1 MHSGIEYW
9 ISNIGV
15 TFFWMISANLI
26 LDNKYPKIRTV
37 FIESMIQIT
46 LWFVTEEFFP
56 IFDTLRFIIGFGLPV
71 ILLQYFHTDRWA
83 FKLITA
89 MLIAI
94 SLAFS
99 EILVATML
107 PYDLVQSG
115 EIFETNGAAIYS
127 AYLFFNFTIL
137 AFLTAVMR
145 SIKHRYKGLLVE
157 KEWLLF
163 SIFPFSQ
170 CFSVW
175 GWISSYDQYNSVRKM
190 NYIILMIFVFFL
202 ADLALIYM
210 IRISAARAELKIR
223 SEMLEEQVRSQGNYY
238 DQLAS
243 TYAGMRRMRHDID
256 NHLYTIRALID
267 NGRTEDA
274 VSYADKVIEED
285 HVQVH
290 FSDCRNTV
298 VSSYL
303 EKKLEDMNALGIR
316 LETDIHLPAHLSVS
330 NPDLICIYGNILDN
344 AIEASRETDNAV
356 ITLKTE
362 YRKPYLTISCRNPV
376 QVQENKKKQRIPGL
390 ERGVGLTILSH
401 LAEQYDGQFT
411 SKREQNSYYTEII
424 LKAEETSDI

>member
-1 MHSGIEYW
+1 M
-9 ISNIGV
+9 
-15 TFFWMISANLI
+15 
-26 LDNKYPKIRTV
+26 
-37 FIESMIQIT
+37 ESMIQIT

-56 IFDTLRFIIGFGLPV
+56 IFGTLRFIIGFGLPV

-94 SLAFS
+94 SVSFS
-99 EILVATML
+99 EILLATML

-115 EIFETNGAAIYS
+115 EIFRTDGAAVYS

-137 AFLTAVMR
+137 AFLTAILR

-170 CFSVW
+170 CFSIW
-175 GWISSYDQYNSVRKM
+175 GWISSYNQYNSVRKM
-190 NYIILMIFVFFL
+190 NFIILMIFVFFM

-210 IRISAARAELKIR
+210 IRAASSRAELRIR

-267 NGRTEDA
+267 NGETEDA
-274 VSYADKVIEED
+274 VSYADKIIEED
-285 HVQVH
+285 HAHMH
-290 FSDCRNTV
+290 FSGCRNTV

-303 EKKLEDMNALGIR
+303 EKKLEDMLQLGIR
-316 LETDIHLPAHLSVS
+316 LETDIHLPPHLSVS

-344 AIEASRETDNAV
+344 AVEACRETENAV

-376 QVQENKKKQRIPGL
+376 QVQENEKKQRIPGL

-401 LAEQYDGQFT
+401 IAEQYDGQFV
-411 SKREQNSYYTEII
+411 SDRKDNSYSTEII
-424 LKAEETSDI
+424 LKAEETSAV

>member
-1 MHSGIEYW
+1 M
-9 ISNIGV
+9 
-15 TFFWMISANLI
+15 
-26 LDNKYPKIRTV
+26 
-37 FIESMIQIT
+37 
-46 LWFVTEEFFP
+46 
-56 IFDTLRFIIGFGLPV
+56 
-71 ILLQYFHTDRWA
+71 
-83 FKLITA
+83 
-89 MLIAI
+89 
-94 SLAFS
+94 
-99 EILVATML
+99 
-107 PYDLVQSG
+107 
-115 EIFETNGAAIYS
+115 
-127 AYLFFNFTIL
+127 
-137 AFLTAVMR
+137 
-145 SIKHRYKGLLVE
+145 
-157 KEWLLF
+157 
-163 SIFPFSQ
+163 
-170 CFSVW
+170 
-175 GWISSYDQYNSVRKM
+175 NS
-190 NYIILMIFVFFL
+190 IILMIFVFFL

-210 IRISAARAELKIR
+210 IRISASRAELKIR

-285 HVQVH
+285 HAQVH
-290 FSDCRNTV
+290 LSDCRNTV

-316 LETDIHLPAHLSVS
+316 LETDVHLPTHLSVS
-330 NPDLICIYGNILDN
+330 NPDLICTYGNILDN

-356 ITLKTE
+356 IALKTE

-376 QVQENKKKQRIPGL
+376 QVQENEKKQRISGL